1 MHQFSYRETKDGSVR
16 VAFHGRQVV
25 TLAGSQAQRLASRLE
40 GAGPERTQLLL
51 TKATGNF
58 KRGNE
63 RR

>member
-1 MHQFSYRETKDGSVR
+1 MHRFSYRETKDGLVR
-16 VAFHGRQVV
+16 VAFHGRHVI
-25 TLAGSQAQRLASRLE
+25 TLAGDDAQRLATRLE

-51 TKATGNF
+51 AKSTGNF

>member
-1 MHQFSYRETKDGSVR
+1 MHQFSYRETKDGRVR
-16 VAFHGRQVV
+16 LAFHGRHVV
-25 TLAGSQAQRLASRLE
+25 TLAGDDAQRFATRLE

-51 TKATGNF
+51 AKASGNF